1 MQLVA
6 LAFSLLWCEL
16 GIPGLGA
23 HCSLCT
29 SDILRINPSP
39 QHNSLCCAAAYMCTC
54 VEVSNLFQC
63 QDDMSVG
70 FSNGL
75 MEWAASN
82 LAQSLATRSEG
93 LKGPIFFRSLRHRTH
108 RTMHHRHWIQ
118 LPDSWAA
125 LCGMCSDCFGSVW
138 LCFKFLMF
146 SRVCFLRTFVDL
158 CVTYNNLYLFCGFYT
173 SQTCPSS

>member
-1 MQLVA
+1 MCVCNIIYASVLESDHICIEHFDMQLVA

-23 HCSLCT
+23 HCILCT

-63 QDDMSVG
+63 QEDVYVG

-75 MEWAASN
+75 ME
-82 LAQSLATRSEG
+82 
-93 LKGPIFFRSLRHRTH
+93 
-108 RTMHHRHWIQ
+108 
-118 LPDSWAA
+118 
-125 LCGMCSDCFGSVW
+125 
-138 LCFKFLMF
+138 
-146 SRVCFLRTFVDL
+146 
-158 CVTYNNLYLFCGFYT
+158 
-173 SQTCPSS
+173 